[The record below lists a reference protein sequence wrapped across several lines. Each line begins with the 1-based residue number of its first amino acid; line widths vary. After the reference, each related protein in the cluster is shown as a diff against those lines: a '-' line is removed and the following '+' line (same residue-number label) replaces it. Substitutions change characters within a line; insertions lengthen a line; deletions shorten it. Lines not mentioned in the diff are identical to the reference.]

1 MLLTY
6 SAAARGCSLMTAISG
21 NDSAKEAESPTRLID
36 AGVDGLVVNTCGG
49 NDEAIAAA
57 AGRLPVVLLARDVV
71 DGGVDLVTSNNRE
84 LVAGKQCVPRRY
96 RMRCA

>member
-6 SAAARGCSLMTAISG
+6 SAAARGCSLMAAISG
-21 NDSAKEAESPTRLID
+21 NDPAKEAESPTRLID
-36 AGVDGLVVNTCGG
+36 AGGNGLVVNTCGG

-57 AGRLPVVLLARDVV
+57 AGRLPVVLLDRDVV

-84 LVAGKQCVPRRY
+84 LVAGKQ
-96 RMRCA
+96 